1 MAAHSDPD
9 RREWRFSSTPW
20 RKFATR
26 VDEAIAGLARAQHG
40 VVATRQLRDL
50 DIGEATIARA
60 TERGVLL
67 RLHQGVYAV
76 AHTALRPEAHRL
88 AAVLA
93 CGPGAVLSH
102 ASAAAAWGLVAD
114 HGARFEITTP
124 AAGGRGR
131 GRLKVY
137 RRVLHEAD
145 RTVLDAIP
153 ITTVAR
159 ALLDLAAT
167 RPPRVLDRAM
177 ERAEELRLFDL
188 AEIGACL
195 RRNPG
200 QRGAERLRAATA
212 DLRPADPRKTRSE
225 LERGV
230 LRLIDQ
236 HDLPRPAVN
245 LNLHGF
251 EVDLH
256 WPHHRVAVEL
266 DAWGTHGTRA
276 AFERDHAR
284 DLHLQRHGWR
294 VVRISWRQW
303 RHEPDTVA
311 AALQAV
317 LRT

>member
-1 MAAHSDPD
+1 MAARPEPD
-9 RREWRFSSTPW
+9 LREWRFLSTPW
-20 RKFATR
+20 KEIATR
-26 VDEAIAGLARAQHG
+26 VDEAIAGLARRQHG
-40 VVATRQLRDL
+40 VVAGWQLRDL
-50 DIGEATIARA
+50 GIATGTIGRA
-60 TERGVLL
+60 TERGLLL

-76 AHTALRPEAHRL
+76 AHTALRAEAHRL

-102 ASAAAAWGLVAD
+102 ASAAAAWGLVSD

-124 AAGGRGR
+124 TARGR
-131 GRLKVY
+131 TRPRFKVY
-137 RRVLHEAD
+137 RRVLHPAD

-153 ITTVAR
+153 ITTVSR
-159 ALLDLAAT
+159 VLLDVAAT

-177 ERAEELRLFDL
+177 ERSEELRLFDL
-188 AEIGACL
+188 AEIDACL
-195 RRNPG
+195 QRNRG
-200 QRGAERLRAATA
+200 QRGAKRLRAAIA
-212 DLRPADPRKTRSE
+212 DLRPADPRKIRSE

-230 LRLIDQ
+230 LKLIDR

-303 RHEPDTVA
+303 RREPDTVA

-317 LRT
+317 LRP